1 MATCESAGESAVAS
15 PDKGFTPPNKKS
27 AKVCFRM
34 PLSAHLTEQHLSA
47 LRHELS
53 IQRNLRGLTYDDL
66 ALSSGVSRRTLVA
79 IEVGTSRGSVESW
92 LHICEA
98 FGTTFAQFMKDSVD
112 SHVNAR
118 VEAPIDAPVALR
130 VEAPN

>member
-1 MATCESAGESAVAS
+1 MVKPSLRSVFNCSV
-15 PDKGFTPPNKKS
+15 
-27 AKVCFRM
+27 

-53 IQRNLRGLTYDDL
+53 IQRDLRGLTYDDL
-66 ALSSGVSRRTLVA
+66 ALASGVSRRTLVA

-98 FGTTFAQFMKDSVD
+98 LGTTFAQFMEDSVAA
-112 SHVNAR
+112 HV
-118 VEAPIDAPVALR
+118 VEFVTRQEGIPDIVRPQ
-130 VEAPN
+130 